1 MIHDVLKCITL
12 DSPLI
17 TLITLIT
24 LGTSILIGNGTSP
37 TPIPPSVSPTP
48 HPTPV
53 PPGPPSDACLAAV
66 VPLQRLR
73 RFFETARDGAATI
86 NLVKQAHAASANFLA
101 KGSYAQEAH

>member
-1 MIHDVLKCITL
+1 M
-12 DSPLI
+12 I

-53 PPGPPSDACLAAV
+53 PPEPPSDACLAAV
-66 VPLQRLR
+66 DKNCPNLAGKGEECDECLIKNKQ
-73 RFFETARDGAATI
+73 ETTQYKECHMYPFKD
-86 NLVKQAHAASANFLA
+86 LESFYCD
-101 KGSYAQEAH
+101 SD